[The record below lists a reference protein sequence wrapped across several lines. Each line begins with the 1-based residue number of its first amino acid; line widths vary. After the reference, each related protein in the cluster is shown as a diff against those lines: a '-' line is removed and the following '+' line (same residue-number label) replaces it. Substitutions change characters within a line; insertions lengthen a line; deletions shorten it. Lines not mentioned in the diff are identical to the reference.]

1 MQDAGGGIAGL
12 RQEAGRHLA
21 RGDWAAAII
30 GLRALLVQAPRDAD
44 GWFNLGYA
52 LRRTG
57 AFEEALDAYAE
68 ALRQG
73 VPGPAMVH
81 VNRAAILADHLR
93 RDDDA
98 EAELRRA
105 LRLAPGHP
113 AALLNLGNLHE
124 ERGRGE
130 QAAAA
135 YEALL
140 ARDEGDAM
148 AAEALARLAQL
159 KPPIAADDPMLDR
172 LRRSA
177 DSPTLPPATRAN
189 LWLARGRALDALR
202 LPADAFDALV
212 RGKSLAHAGHPAYDP
227 AAAEAHVQEVLDAF
241 PLPAPGV
248 VRAGVSRVVG
258 EPDAPAAAAAEPG
271 PLWICGMF
279 RSGSTLLEQVLA
291 AHPDVVAGGELDLL
305 PRMAAGAL
313 APFPATMATL
323 DRPRLQALAQ
333 AYQRAAL
340 ARLRPAP
347 GARLFTDKRPD
358 NLLLVGLAK
367 RLFPRAKVVV
377 TRRDPRDI
385 ALSILMQHLNPRAFP
400 WAATLLGIGHHVLLQ
415 RRLALHWQALYP
427 GDVLDFDYDAFVAA
441 PEAPLRRLLDA
452 LGLAWHPD
460 CLRFHELG
468 NTVKTASAWQ
478 VRRPLYGDAS
488 GRWRRYRDQLAPLED
503 MLRATG
509 LDLGAAPD
517 QAPVDAR

>member
-1 MQDAGGGIAGL
+1 MQDADEGTAGL
-12 RQEAGRHLA
+12 RREAGGHLA
-21 RGDWAAAII
+21 RGDWASAII
-30 GLRALLVQAPRDAD
+30 GLRALLAQAPRDAD

-52 LRRTG
+52 LRRAG
-57 AFEEALDAYAE
+57 AFEKALDAYAE

-73 VPGPAMVH
+73 VADPAMVH

-105 LRLAPGHP
+105 LRLSPGHP

-124 ERGRGE
+124 ERGRRE
-130 QAAAA
+130 QAGEA
-135 YEALL
+135 YQALL
-140 ARDEGDAM
+140 ARGEGDAA

-159 KPPIAADDPMLDR
+159 KPPVAADDPMLDR

-177 DSPTLPPATRAN
+177 GSPALAPATRAN

-202 LPADAFDALV
+202 LPADAIDAFV

-227 AAAEAHVQEVLDAF
+227 VAAEARVQEVLDAF
-241 PLPAPGV
+241 PLPAPDVAWPGV
-248 VRAGVSRVVG
+248 AGD
-258 EPDAPAAAAAEPG
+258 PDASAAAEPG

-323 DRPRLQALAQ
+323 DGPQLQALAQ
-333 AYQRAAL
+333 GYQRAAL

-347 GARLFTDKRPD
+347 GAQVFTDKRPD

-452 LGLAWHPD
+452 LGLGWHPD
-460 CLRFHELG
+460 CLRFHELA

-478 VRRPLYGDAS
+478 VRRPLYADAS
-488 GRWRRYRDQLAPLED
+488 GRWRRYRSQLAPLED
-503 MLRATG
+503 MLRAAG
-509 LDLGAAPD
+509 VDLGTDPD
-517 QAPVDAR
+517 QAPLDAR

>member
-1 MQDAGGGIAGL
+1 MQDAGAGIARL
-12 RQEAGRHLA
+12 RRRAERHLA
-21 RGDWAAAII
+21 RGDWAAAVI
-30 GLRALLVQAPRDAD
+30 GLRALLAQSPRDAD
-44 GWFNLGYA
+44 GWFNLGFA
-52 LRRTG
+52 LRRAG
-57 AFEEALDAYAE
+57 AFEESLDAYAE

-73 VPGPAMVH
+73 VADQAMVH

-105 LRLAPGHP
+105 LQLSPGHP

-124 ERGRGE
+124 ERGRRE
-130 QAAAA
+130 HAVEA

-140 ARDEGDAM
+140 ARGEGDAA

-159 KPPIAADDPMLDR
+159 KPAVAADDPMLGR

-177 DSPTLPPATRAN
+177 GSTALPPATRAN

-202 LPADAFDALV
+202 LSADAIDALV
-212 RGKSLAHAGHPAYDP
+212 RGKALAHAGHPAYDA
-227 AAAEAHVQEVLDAF
+227 AAAEARVQQVLDAF

-248 VRAGVSRVVG
+248 AGAGGSG
-258 EPDAPAAAAAEPG
+258 EPGAAAPVAEPG

-305 PRMAAGAL
+305 PRMAAGVL

-323 DRPRLQALAQ
+323 DGQRLQALAQ
-333 AYQRAAL
+333 AYHRAVL

-347 GARLFTDKRPD
+347 GARVFTDKRPD

-400 WAATLLGIGHHVLLQ
+400 WAATLSGIGHHFLLQ

-427 GDVLDFDYDAFVAA
+427 GDVLDFDYDAFVAT
-441 PEAPLRRLLDA
+441 PDAPLRTLLDA
-452 LGLAWHPD
+452 LGLPWHPG
-460 CLRFHELG
+460 CLQFDALG

-488 GRWRRYRDQLAPLED
+488 GRWRRYRGQLAPLED
-503 MLRATG
+503 MLRAAG
-509 LDLGAAPD
+509 VDLPPDPD
-517 QAPVDAR
+517 QVPADAR